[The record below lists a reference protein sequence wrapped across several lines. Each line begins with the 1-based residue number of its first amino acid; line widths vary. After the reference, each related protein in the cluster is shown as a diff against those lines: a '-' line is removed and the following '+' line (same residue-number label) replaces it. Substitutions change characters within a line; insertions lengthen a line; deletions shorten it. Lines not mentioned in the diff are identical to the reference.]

1 MKGLNVEAIMKSYG
15 YFSKSE
21 NNIDIILLLFYAPE
35 DTIIQIVKS
44 SSQDSSPE
52 RNMYEVEITP

>member
-1 MKGLNVEAIMKSYG
+1 MKGLNVEANMKSYG
-15 YFSKSE
+15 YFPKSE
-21 NNIDIILLLFYAPE
+21 NNIDIILLLFYAAE

-44 SSQDSSPE
+44 SSQDSTE

>member
-15 YFSKSE
+15 YFPKSE

-44 SSQDSSPE
+44 PRQDSTE

>member
-1 MKGLNVEAIMKSYG
+1 MEAIMKSYG
-15 YFSKSE
+15 YFPKSE

-44 SSQDSSPE
+44 SSQDSTE

>member
-15 YFSKSE
+15 YFPKSE
-21 NNIDIILLLFYAPE
+21 NNIDIILLLFYAPD

-44 SSQDSSPE
+44 SSQDSTEP
-52 RNMYEVEITP
+52 NVYEEEITP

>member
-1 MKGLNVEAIMKSYG
+1 MEAIMKSYG
-15 YFSKSE
+15 YFPKSG

-44 SSQDSSPE
+44 SSQDSTE

>member
-1 MKGLNVEAIMKSYG
+1 MKCLNVEAIVKSYG
-15 YFSKSE
+15 YFPKSE

-44 SSQDSSPE
+44 SSQDSTE

>member
-15 YFSKSE
+15 YFPKSE
-21 NNIDIILLLFYAPE
+21 NNNDIILLLFYAPD

-44 SSQDSSPE
+44 SSQDSTE